1 MTNADANS
9 NAIPI
14 GDWLK
19 FVDREYLSTFI
30 KDGGASVKFAVV
42 ADESKP
48 RLYSE
53 VKALGANL
61 GYALVDL
68 DAARIEMRAYMPQD
82 VFFGIASQLDWRLM
96 ARRMVLSMAAE
107 NGYRADGLDSA
118 KSGSLID
125 AIANANGL
133 DPAFVRTTLNPVMQ
147 DRVFRDANMARDFR
161 VAMTHLCLL
170 SQAGDSQ
177 EGGPD
182 QPLIDWLT
190 GANTRIGNVRPFNIR
205 ARIDR
210 STARYFIQSALYW
223 ARLAGYSGTVILLDN
238 SRVMQARRPR
248 PPDGKRYYTKAMT
261 VDHYELLREFIDEV
275 DTLSSALLIVVTDY
289 EFLDDQS
296 SRGWGIYQA
305 LQYRLIDDVRDKNLV
320 NPAASLVRLS

>member
-1 MTNADANS
+1 MTNS
-9 NAIPI
+9 NAIPM

-19 FVDREYLSTFI
+19 FVDDEYLSTFI
-30 KDGGASVKFAVV
+30 MDGGASVKFAVV

-48 RLYSE
+48 ELYSQ
-53 VKALGANL
+53 VKTLSENL
-61 GYALVDL
+61 DYALVNL
-68 DAARIEMRAYMPQD
+68 DAANTEMRAYMPQD

-96 ARRMVLSMAAE
+96 ARRMVLNMASE
-107 NGYRADGLDSA
+107 NGYRTDGLDSA
-118 KSGSLID
+118 PSGSLID
-125 AIANANGL
+125 AVAVANDL
-133 DPAFVRTTLNPVMQ
+133 DPAFVRTTLNPVIQ
-147 DRVFRDANMARDFR
+147 NRVFRDANMARDFR

-170 SQAGDSQ
+170 SQTDDSL
-177 EGGPD
+177 EAAPD

-190 GANTRIGNVRPFNIR
+190 GANARISNVRPFNIR
-205 ARIDR
+205 TRIDR

-223 ARLAGYSGTVILLDN
+223 ARRGGYSGTVILLDN

-261 VDHYELLREFIDEV
+261 VDHYELLREFIDDV
-275 DTLSSALLIVVTDY
+275 DTLSGTLLVVVTDY

-296 SRGWGIYQA
+296 TRGWGIYQA